1 MSSGRRYDRSRRG
14 KLNMKKV
21 FGVIIAIAV
30 VIMIIISISK
40 LLSQDTEKEQKASKE
55 YYFAAYSKRKM
66 GSNKPRRERSATSKL
81 RRNGYSPR

>member
-40 LLSQDTEKEQKASKE
+40 LLSQDTQKEQKASKE
-55 YYFAAYSKRKM
+55 YYFAAYKDRKM
-66 GSNKPRRERSATSKL
+66 GSNKPRWKRSYSSKL

>member
-1 MSSGRRYDRSRRG
+1 MSSGKRYDRSRRR

-40 LLSQDTEKEQKASKE
+40 LLSQDVKKEQETSKE
-55 YYFAAYSKRKM
+55 YYFAAYRERQM
-66 GSNKPRRERSATSKL
+66 GSYKQGWK
-81 RRNGYSPR
+81 